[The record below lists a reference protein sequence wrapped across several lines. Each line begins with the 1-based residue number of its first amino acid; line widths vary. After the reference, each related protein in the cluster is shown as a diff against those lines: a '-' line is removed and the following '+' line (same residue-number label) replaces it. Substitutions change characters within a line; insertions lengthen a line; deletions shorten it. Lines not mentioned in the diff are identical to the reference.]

1 MTDPTDPTDPIEP
14 REPTAPVGSAGPTE
28 PARPAIPAPE
38 DDRVAVLAVY
48 LRTNRGRF
56 TEEALAR
63 AARDVGYSEAEIR
76 DAATIAVPGSQA
88 EGIPS
93 AAGGRLNA
101 GVAAAAAIG
110 YVIALY
116 GAIWLVGAARILT
129 SSASDFSGAVALA
142 GLLAGVVAWALL
154 RNDRPSLA
162 RGIGCG
168 VVLAISIPI
177 VTILVIIGI
186 CIATG
191 SSPGF

>member
-1 MTDPTDPTDPIEP
+1 
-14 REPTAPVGSAGPTE
+14 
-28 PARPAIPAPE
+28 
-38 DDRVAVLAVY
+38 VAVLAAY
-48 LRTNRGRF
+48 LRTNHGRF
-56 TEEALAR
+56 TDEALAR
-63 AARDVGYSEAEIR
+63 AARDAGYSEAEIR
-76 DAATIAVPGSQA
+76 DAAAIAVPGSQA
-88 EGIPS
+88 VGIPS
-93 AAGGRLNA
+93 GAGGRLNSW
-101 GVAAAAAIG
+101 VAAAAAIA
-110 YVIALY
+110 YVIVLY

-129 SSASDFSGAVALA
+129 SSASDLSGAVALA

-168 VVLAISIPI
+168 VVLAIAIPI

>member
-63 AARDVGYSEAEIR
+63 AARDAGYSEAEIR

-129 SSASDFSGAVALA
+129 SSASDLSGAVALA